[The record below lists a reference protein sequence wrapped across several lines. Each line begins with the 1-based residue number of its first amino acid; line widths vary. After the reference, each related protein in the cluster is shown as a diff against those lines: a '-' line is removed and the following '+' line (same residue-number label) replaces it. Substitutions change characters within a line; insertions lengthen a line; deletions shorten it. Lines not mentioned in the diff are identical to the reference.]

1 VVHPYTK
8 KGCEMDPR
16 VIAERKAVAMARI
29 ESGLDELTRKFDFD
43 QRVAGDIRK
52 SYADPDL
59 TDLRRVE
66 GIADLIE
73 GLIEGAGVRSKVSGI
88 RKGKGVSS

>member
-1 VVHPYTK
+1 
-8 KGCEMDPR
+8 MDPR

-52 SYADPDL
+52 SYTDPDL

-73 GLIEGAGVRSKVSGI
+73 GLIVVAEDKVPRTTPGVLKPSEPVKL
-88 RKGKGVSS
+88 KGKARS